1 MAKKENLKKKKG
13 ESVWYELL
21 VIIVG
26 TLIIMM
32 FKTCI

>member
-1 MAKKENLKKKKG
+1 MENNKKE
-13 ESVWYELL
+13 SIWYELL

-26 TLIIMM
+26 TLLIMF